1 MPKVADVM
9 TKRVVTMRNDA
20 TLAEALTHLA
30 TQHISGAAVTDHRQR
45 LVGVISRSDIMEAE
59 AEITEPEVRGRFL
72 DETLVSEVM
81 TSPALTIG
89 PQVELREAALA
100 MEYGDVHRL
109 FVEEAGE
116 LVGVVSRSDVSRA
129 LATGKV

>member
-1 MPKVADVM
+1 MPTVSDVM
-9 TKRVVTMRNDA
+9 TRNVVTMRDDA
-20 TLAEALTHLA
+20 TLVEVLVYLA
-30 TQHISGAAVTDHRQR
+30 SQHISGVAVTDSRQR
-45 LVGVISRSDIMEAE
+45 LVGVISRSDITEAE

-72 DETLVSEVM
+72 DETVVSDLM

-89 PQVELREAALA
+89 PDAELREAALA

-109 FVEEAGE
+109 FVEQGGE

-129 LATGKV
+129 LAVGQA

>member
-1 MPKVADVM
+1 MPKVAEVM
-9 TKRVVTMRNDA
+9 TRRVVTMRHDA
-20 TLAEALTHLA
+20 TLAEALTYLA
-30 TQHISGAAVTDHRQR
+30 TQHISGAAVTDRRDR

-59 AEITEPEVRGRFL
+59 AEITEPQVRGRFL
-72 DETLVSEVM
+72 DETLVRDLM

-89 PQVELREAALA
+89 PEAELREAALA

-109 FVEEAGE
+109 FVEEAGD

-129 LATGKV
+129 LATGRV